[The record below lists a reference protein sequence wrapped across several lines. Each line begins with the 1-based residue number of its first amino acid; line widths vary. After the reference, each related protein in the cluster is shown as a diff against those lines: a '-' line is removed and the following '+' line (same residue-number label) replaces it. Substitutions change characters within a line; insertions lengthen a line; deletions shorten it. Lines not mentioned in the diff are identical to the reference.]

1 MENSNEINSNNNNN
15 NNNNSILSKWI
26 NLQKIIKQE
35 ITLEKIISIQEE
47 ENIKHFELEFQEYYK
62 NKIKTLQTFE
72 NIFII
77 DKNSLENIQTY
88 EINTKPEKTLLDAYD
103 PIFNF
108 LFLLRSNYDYILTL
122 ISIIEENENLNS
134 HSKELNSF
142 SDLLNHQFYDNILI
156 QNSEE
161 ELLILIYLLL
171 EREINEMNSASS
183 SSFLDENLCFLG
195 KFLKSYIKKQELKN
209 YLSLTLGNLIMEI
222 ENSNEK
228 CLDLNLMKIK
238 MFLENERKKN
248 NSNDNN
254 NHNFNIDD
262 YLTKELSKCK
272 NNNTK

>member
-1 MENSNEINSNNNNN
+1 MENSNEII

-35 ITLEKIISIQEE
+35 ITLEEIISSQEE
-47 ENIKHFELEFQEYYK
+47 QNKNLFESKFYQYYK

-72 NIFII
+72 NIFAI
-77 DKNSLENIQTY
+77 DKNSLENIQSY
-88 EINTKPEKTLLDAYD
+88 EINTFPEKTLLDAYD

-161 ELLILIYLLL
+161 EELLILIYLLL
-171 EREINEMNSASS
+171 EKEINEMNSASS
-183 SSFLDENLCFLG
+183 SSFLDESSCFLG
-195 KFLKSYIKKQELKN
+195 KFLKSYIKKQELKS

-222 ENSNEK
+222 ENSNDK

-238 MFLENERKKN
+238 MFLENEKK
-248 NSNDNN
+248 
-254 NHNFNIDD
+254 
-262 YLTKELSKCK
+262 KK
-272 NNNTK
+272 